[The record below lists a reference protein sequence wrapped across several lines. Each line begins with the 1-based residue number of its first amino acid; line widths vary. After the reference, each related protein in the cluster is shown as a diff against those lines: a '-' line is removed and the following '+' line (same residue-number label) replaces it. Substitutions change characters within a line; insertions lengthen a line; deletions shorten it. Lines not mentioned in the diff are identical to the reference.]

1 VRGRRPARLAKEYQ
15 EEAWRV
21 RCGRRRGRHRH
32 TSLDD
37 DGELGRSRVEEEGD
51 RLGLDSEGLPGE
63 RKARGCDE
71 SF

>member
-1 VRGRRPARLAKEYQ
+1 M
-15 EEAWRV
+15 
-21 RCGRRRGRHRH
+21 GRHMH